1 MNYLLMES
9 SGFENNNIISHSLND
24 ILKNI
29 KNGHDNLKYLFS
41 RYRDASFDTIKKVNV
56 FSCQII
62 QNKVTLIKYSVKS
75 PRAWKVVECR
85 SASVPLIIE
94 NSLDYIKVFELFAFI
109 LEDIRNQQTVLKQL
123 KLEALNLVPVPVPAN
138 KTVAHCLL

>member
-29 KNGHDNLKYLFS
+29 KSGHDNLKYLFS
-41 RYRDASFDTIKKVNV
+41 RYRDASFDTIKKGNV

-62 QNKVTLIKYSVKS
+62 QNKITLIK
-75 PRAWKVVECR
+75 
-85 SASVPLIIE
+85 
-94 NSLDYIKVFELFAFI
+94 
-109 LEDIRNQQTVLKQL
+109 
-123 KLEALNLVPVPVPAN
+123 
-138 KTVAHCLL
+138 